1 MLVTGLLAI
10 NKQDWLGTHF
20 VFVMRIIFPPTN
32 WSVVTEHSPLPCSPR
47 KLLEFV
53 GVRVLFLW
61 VSWDFKNRRGGA
73 RTNRNKDGWQ
83 RTTYFVPPHPPSHL
97 TLSKIRDDCSFR
109 HENHQCAINNYPEID
124 DEWSINIFFQYLSLL
139 LSVLDAPHFMWTIR
153 CLWHQ
158 SLK

>member
-10 NKQDWLGTHF
+10 NRQDWLGTHF

-32 WSVVTEHSPLPCSPR
+32 WSVATEHSPLPCSPR

-53 GVRVLFLW
+53 GVRVLFWW
-61 VSWDFKNRRGGA
+61 VSWDFKNRRGGGG
-73 RTNRNKDGWQ
+73 RERIGTRMVDNEQ
-83 RTTYFVPPHPPSHL
+83 RILSLPTPPP
-97 TLSKIRDDCSFR
+97 RDDCSFR